1 MIMSCHIT
9 DRRLLLSVS
18 SVVVHVCLMKPP
30 LTASTKMAGKMKT
43 YLLVLHATRPH
54 NSRDV
59 YYVCNVLL

>member
-9 DRRLLLSVS
+9 DHGLLLSVP
-18 SVVVHVCLMKPP
+18 SVGIVHVSSMKLP
-30 LTASTKMAGKMKT
+30 LTAFTKMAGKIKT

-59 YYVCNVLL
+59 Y